1 MQVTH
6 RSPNHSA
13 RPAGVVPSL
22 VVLHATAGRDDS
34 SDVFW
39 CCQPESKVSYHVIVG
54 RSGKVYV
61 LVPFERR
68 AWHAGVSEW
77 KGRHNVN
84 NFSLGFAFA
93 NRHDGVERLTT
104 EQQAVMKALVQGV
117 RERYPNIEVV
127 THGMIAPG
135 RKDDPSRIPNFS
147 LADYTG
153 ALIG

>member
-1 MQVTH
+1 MI
-6 RSPNHSA
+6 
-13 RPAGVVPSL
+13 
-22 VVLHATAGRDDS
+22 VLHGTAGRDES
-34 SDVFW
+34 ADVFW
-39 CCQPESKVSYHVIVG
+39 CTQPESKVSYHLIVG
-54 RSGKVYV
+54 RKGKVYV

-93 NRHDGVERLTT
+93 NRNDGIERLTT
-104 EQQAVMKALVQGV
+104 EQIAVMKALVQGV
-117 RERYPNIEVV
+117 RERLPAVEVV
-127 THGMIAPG
+127 THTMVAPG
-135 RKDDPSRIPNFS
+135 RKHDPERAPNFA

>member
-1 MQVTH
+1 M
-6 RSPNHSA
+6 
-13 RPAGVVPSL
+13 
-22 VVLHATAGRDDS
+22 VLHATAGRDES

-54 RSGKVYV
+54 RTGKVYV
-61 LVPFERR
+61 LVPFDRR

-77 KGRHNVN
+77 NNRHNVN

-93 NRHDGVERLTT
+93 NRHDGIERLTT
-104 EQQAVMKALVQGV
+104 EQIAVMKGLVQGV
-117 RERYPNIEVV
+117 RERTPNIEVV